1 MKENHLEAA
10 CLDWLS
16 AAGWTCLHG
25 DAVSPGGELA
35 GRQHYAEA
43 VLTPRL
49 RAAVGRLNPD
59 LSPAETDEVTAK
71 VASFGSQSLV
81 DGNREMYDWLRN
93 GVPLERTA
101 NDGRREVLRV
111 PVIDFDGGNDL
122 MTVRQFTV

>member
-1 MKENHLEAA
+1 M
-10 CLDWLS
+10 
-16 AAGWTCLHG
+16 
-25 DAVSPGGELA
+25 VLA
-35 GRQHYAEA
+35 SRVQEA
-43 VLTPRL
+43 VTRL
-49 RAAVGRLNPD
+49 HPA
-59 LSPAETDEVTAK
+59 LSTAE
-71 VASFGSQSLV
+71 VAGYGHQSLV